1 KAVVITADHVM
12 AGFAQIQELRQ
23 AIADVR
29 GKGKDVYVHS
39 DVMMMGHYLL
49 FSGATRVSVSPTGI
63 IFIPGLHGEQ
73 PYLRGLLDKI
83 GVKPDF
89 MHIGAYKSAV
99 ELFTREGPSPEADE
113 MLNWLFDGLYADSVR
128 LIADGRKVDSDKVKK
143 WIDEALF
150 TAEDAKQAGLI
161 DAVEHRQEF
170 DAMLKSKYGEDVS
183 YDRKYGEKK
192 KPTIDFSSPFAM

>member
-49 FSGATRVSVSPTGI
+49 GAGATRISVSPTGV

-73 PYLRGLLDKI
+73 PYIRGLLDKI

-99 ELFTREGPSPEADE
+99 ELFTRTGPSPESEE
-113 MLNWLFDGLYADSVR
+113 MHNWLFDGIYNSNVQ
-128 LIADGRKVDSDKVKK
+128 LIADGRKVDVDKATK
-143 WIDEALF
+143 WIDDALY
-150 TAEDAKQAGLI
+150 TAEAAKEAGL
-161 DAVEHRQEF
+161 
-170 DAMLKSKYGEDVS
+170 
-183 YDRKYGEKK
+183 
-192 KPTIDFSSPFAM
+192 